1 MRKSSCCGA
10 AWKPHAHRRKRC
22 AKCGGTFT
30 IRPQKRGRKP
40 KRQRDGLARLVLR
53 NGASLRGLAETRLV
67 NRETLRRRFHTSVQ
81 VWRRAHPLP
90 PLPAAGPLIAIADAL
105 WFQTKNH
112 QAKYGAFGILL
123 RPAKETKSYLAV
135 LTVRK
140 GRESKTAWQ
149 KVFHLLPSGVRK
161 RICALV
167 ADGFTGLYGIA
178 ADQGWHF
185 QWCHVHLKR
194 RLAELRGLRQIPGRE
209 IRRQAVRLIHE
220 FLETPSESRAAACQ
234 SELKYLFSLPECPA
248 TLPSRLS
255 GVIRRAPLIRT
266 YRQVPELNL
275 PISTNSME
283 RINAFIRERF
293 GQLRG
298 VNSERAMKRWIEI
311 IHRQHPEIQCRGYK
325 ETLEKNHRI
334 SVS

>member
-1 MRKSSCCGA
+1 MRKSLCCGVIL
-10 AWKPHAHRRKRC
+10 KLHAPRRWRC
-22 AKCGGTFT
+22 VKCGQIFT
-30 IRPQKRGRKP
+30 VRPKKRGRKA
-40 KRQRDGLARLVLR
+40 KRQRDGLAHTVLR

-67 NRETLRRRFHTSVQ
+67 NRETLRRRFQASAQ
-81 VWRRAHPLP
+81 AWLRAHPLP
-90 PLPAAGPLIAIADAL
+90 PLPATGQLIAVADAL
-105 WFQTKNH
+105 WFQTRNH
-112 QAKYGAFGILL
+112 QPRYGSFGILL
-123 RPAKETKSYLAV
+123 RPVKGTKSYLAV

-149 KVFHLLPSGVRK
+149 KVFQLLPPGVRN

-167 ADGFTGLYGIA
+167 ADGFIGLYGIA
-178 ADQGWHF
+178 VDQDWHF

-194 RLAELRGLRQIPGRE
+194 RLAELRGLRRIPGRE
-209 IRRQAVRLIHE
+209 IRQQAVRLIHE
-220 FLETPSESRAAACQ
+220 FLETPSNDRAAACQ
-234 SELKYLFSLPECPA
+234 RRLKYLFSLPECPA

-255 GVIRRAPLIRT
+255 GVIRRSRLLRT
-266 YRQVPELNL
+266 YRQFPELNL

-298 VNSERAMKRWIEI
+298 VNSEPAMKRWIEI

-325 ETLEKNHRI
+325 ETLEKNHRN